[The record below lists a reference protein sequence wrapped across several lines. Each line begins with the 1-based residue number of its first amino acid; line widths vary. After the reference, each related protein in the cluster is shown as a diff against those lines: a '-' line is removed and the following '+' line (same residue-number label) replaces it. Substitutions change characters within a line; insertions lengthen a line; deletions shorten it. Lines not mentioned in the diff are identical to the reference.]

1 MNPMAANKAVDVHVE
16 EGVGGHIDNATQAW
30 IFVVDYWGYCGQG
43 DDEASAL
50 AALKHKLERSSPELR
65 VVERVYGDE
74 RVFSRDRLPATDQE
88 REATARIL
96 MPTRSET
103 IALLESATDA
113 ELDFDDPDRA
123 LPSWAT
129 WRTLRQMGWHIAD
142 TESRYYLPSL
152 GVPSSPPA
160 DDLIEELR
168 QSLGHTLNA
177 IGALPADKYVDTGD
191 EEWTT
196 TKLLRRLAW
205 HERSELVAMRELL
218 ARIRDMPSVAQS
230 VVPPRFRGFL

>member
-1 MNPMAANKAVDVHVE
+1 MVANNPVDVYLE
-16 EGVGGHIDNATQAW
+16 AGVGGHIDNATQAW
-30 IFVVDYWGYCGQG
+30 VFVLDYWGCCGQG

-50 AALKHKLERSSPELR
+50 AALKHKLRRSRTELR
-65 VVERVYGDE
+65 VVERVSGDE
-74 RVFSRDRLPATDQE
+74 RVFGRDKFPATDQE

-96 MPTRSET
+96 KSTRSDT

-113 ELDFDDPDRA
+113 ELDYDDPDRV
-123 LPSWAT
+123 LPAWAT

-152 GVPSSPPA
+152 GVPSPA
-160 DDLIEELR
+160 RADELMEELR
-168 QSLGHTLNA
+168 QSLEHTLHA
-177 IGALPADKYVDTGD
+177 IESLPADTYVETGD

-218 ARIRDMPSVAQS
+218 ARTRKMLSVAQERGAS
-230 VVPPRFRGFL
+230 RFKGLFL